1 MQHLYAATF
10 STGETREQIYSRP
23 LTHAWRVTYSRNGAT
38 ATKYGFSGS
47 REKAERAAK
56 LPKACTDIAVEIVH
70 AMKLDAPTK
79 ATASKPKKVKPF
91 SKGDEVIANVAVIGG
106 GCVTIAS
113 IVKGL
118 RGDTVTLTVPGILND
133 IRVKLADV
141 RKRCPD
147 PTPLAQA
154 A

>member
-1 MQHLYAATF
+1 MKHLYRATF
-10 STGETREQIYSRP
+10 ATGEVREQIYARE
-23 LTHAWRVTYSRNGAT
+23 LTHAYRVTYTRNGAT

-47 REKAERAAK
+47 REKAEKATK
-56 LPKACTDIAVEIVH
+56 LPKACTDITVEIVH

-91 SKGDEVIANVAVIGG
+91 AKGDEVEAYIMTYERGQIALPA
-106 GCVTIAS
+106 
-113 IVKGL
+113 IVKGM

-141 RKRCPD
+141 RKRYPD

>member
-1 MQHLYAATF
+1 MQHLYRATF
-10 STGETREQIYSRP
+10 ESGEVREQIYARE
-23 LTHAWRVTYSRNGAT
+23 LTHAYRVTYTRNGSQ

-47 REKAERAAK
+47 REKAEKAVK

-79 ATASKPKKVKPF
+79 ATSAKPKKVKPF
-91 SKGDEVIANVAVIGG
+91 VKGDEVTVNVLDHSGGMIAFPAV
-106 GCVTIAS
+106 
-113 IVKGL
+113 VKGL
-118 RGDTVTLTVPGILND
+118 RGDTVTLTTPGILND
-133 IRVKLADV
+133 IRVKIANVYKD
-141 RKRCPD
+141 CPD